1 MRLGDRVFLVTGAAG
16 GIGAGI
22 AEALVD
28 AEGSVALADLDLEAT
43 EATAHRI
50 DPTGQRT
57 FAVRC
62 DVGSDGSVR
71 EAVEVTVAS
80 FGRLDG
86 VVNNAGV
93 IDMNESRHATS
104 AEWERQLDINVTGV
118 FRMCRA
124 ALDHLTESDQAAIVN
139 VSSNCGKVGFPNMA
153 GYNAS
158 KAAVINLTRT
168 LATEWAPLGINVN
181 AVCPGAVDTPMLG
194 HVADWLAERQGGNP
208 VDILAGMTLPQLGRK
223 VAPIEVG
230 RVVAFLLSPVAVII
244 RGQAINVDG
253 GETPY

>member
-1 MRLGDRVFLVTGAAG
+1 MRLDGRVYVVTGAAG

-28 AEGSVALADLDLEAT
+28 AGGSVALADLNLETA
-43 EATAHRI
+43 EAAARTI
-50 DPTGQRT
+50 DPTGRCT

-62 DVGSDGSVR
+62 DVGSDSSV
-71 EAVEVTVAS
+71 EAAVAATVAR

-104 AEWERQLDINVTGV
+104 TEWQRQLDVNVTGV

-124 ALDHLTESDQAAIVN
+124 ALDCLTASDQAAIVN
-139 VSSNCGKVGFPNMA
+139 VASNCGKVGFPNMA

-168 LATEWAPLGINVN
+168 LATEWAPEGINVN

-194 HVADWLAERQGGNP
+194 HVAGWLADHQGGDP
-208 VDILAGMTLPQLGRK
+208 EELLAGMILPQLGRK
-223 VAPIEVG
+223 AAPVEVG
-230 RVVAFLLSPVAVII
+230 RVVAFLLSADAIII
-244 RGQAINVDG
+244 RGQAINVDA